1 VQSNGFKSP
10 SSGCKKI
17 GDEKNCW
24 SYFIPFLLAFG
35 CWEISGIELESAFL
49 NFRIK
54 KTLIEI
60 LQNIFQ

>member
-10 SSGCKKI
+10 SSGYKKI

-35 CWEISGIELESAFL
+35 CWEKFLGLDWKGVFLILE
-49 NFRIK
+49 
-54 KTLIEI
+54 
-60 LQNIFQ
+60 